1 MELIDKYNSL
11 IERLEEILHLDNPD
25 INNLRKLIEDI
36 ENEELMQ
43 LEEEVDK
50 YYDQFCDGKEPDKS
64 ELKFLSQIENMTDK
78 TYELISVI
86 REKFG
91 LEYMDEDEFENVD
104 DEEIDDDSFGQLCSP
119 WNSEDNESEQG
130 QYTIVLNV
138 IAKSALKKID
148 VGSDDTI
155 IMNLL
160 EHVMEIILAGILTK
174 EKESLTVAK
183 AFSDVM
189 LTGYYIP
196 KEKIAD
202 MCKQVSEKCHMQ
214 LMGLEIAVGSLQNY
228 HCGAEAAL
236 SQIAMIL

>member
-11 IERLEEILHLDNPD
+11 IERLEEILHLENPD
-25 INNLRKLIEDI
+25 INNLSTLIEEI
-36 ENEELMQ
+36 ENDELMQ

-50 YYDQFCDGKEPDKS
+50 YYDQICDGKEPDKS
-64 ELKFLSQIENMTDK
+64 ELKILSQIENMTDK

-86 REKFG
+86 REEFG
-91 LEYMDEDEFENVD
+91 LEYMEEDEFENEG
-104 DEEIDDDSFGQLCSP
+104 DEEIDDGFEQRCSP
-119 WNSEDNESEQG
+119 WNSENNESELE
-130 QYTIVLNV
+130 QYTIVLNA

-148 VGSDDTI
+148 VGSVDTI

-174 EKESLTVAK
+174 EKECLTVAK

-202 MCKQVSEKCHMQ
+202 MCKQVREKCHMQ

-236 SQIAMIL
+236 SQIAMFL